1 MEGENKETKITS
13 VEKEKVKDPRRVE
26 QAKRL
31 AAISREAKER
41 KARERAQRLKE
52 EAEQQGGTESGFK
65 FVSFSQYTLVPIV
78 GIALGYYILYIRR
91 SNDKEDRP
99 EEREEQGEEEPRKKP
114 KLEKL

>member
-78 GIALGYYILYIRR
+78 GIALGYYILY
-91 SNDKEDRP
+91 NDKEDRP